1 MIRSLLRVFLRLFY
15 PRVEGANPY
24 HVLATAFVPQKL
36 LRINGAVPW
45 PVSFRSRVIY
55 ARRITVGERS
65 FPGWSP
71 GCYVQARNGI
81 VIGSNLRM
89 GPGVGLISANHDLD
103 DYDTWVETDPI
114 RIGDN
119 VWLGM
124 NVVVLPG
131 VRIGDNVVVG
141 ANSVVTADLPPNVVA
156 AGNPCRVIREKAPY
170 RGRDYRDP

>member
-1 MIRSLLRVFLRLFY
+1 MMKNLFSLLLRAFY
-15 PRVEGANPY
+15 RHVEGADPY
-24 HVLATAFVPQKL
+24 HVIATVLVPQKV
-36 LRINGAVPW
+36 LRINGRVPW

-55 ARRITVGERS
+55 PQRVEVGVRT

-81 VIGSNLRM
+81 IIGSNLRM

-103 DYDTWVETDPI
+103 DYDKWSETPPI

-124 NVVVLPG
+124 NSVVLPG
-131 VRIGDNVVVG
+131 VTIGDNVVVG
-141 ANSVVTADLPPNVVA
+141 ANSVVSSDLPSNVVA
-156 AGNPCRVIREKAPY
+156 AGSPCRIIHNKAPY
-170 RGRDYRDP
+170 QGRDYGRR